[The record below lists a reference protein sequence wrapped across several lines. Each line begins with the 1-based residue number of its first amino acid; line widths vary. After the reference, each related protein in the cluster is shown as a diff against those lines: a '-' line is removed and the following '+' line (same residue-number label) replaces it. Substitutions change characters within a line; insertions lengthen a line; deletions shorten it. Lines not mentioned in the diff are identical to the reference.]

1 MENKDTNL
9 QINYK
14 FLKGRTVGIVG
25 VSIKEG
31 QDLEGPEVAPEYIRK
46 GGLLDVIKSLE
57 WSNQDYGDI
66 KEDYQLQ
73 DQTKEQIS
81 KEYKY
86 HDLKHAIELGKTNE
100 RLYNT
105 TKEMSS
111 KGQFALTLGGDHGLA
126 TGSIAGVK
134 ATYPNLKVIWV
145 DAHADCNTPEIS
157 PSGNYHGM
165 PVAHLLGWIGEKT
178 IPGFDWFKPCLTNL
192 DIAYIGLRDLDPE
205 EKKLLKKHNIKC
217 FTMHDVLKL
226 GIGEVVK
233 QAIAFLTQDG
243 KEHPIHISFDIDGV
257 DPSVAYGTGT
267 KARGGLLYREAHYII
282 REAAAT
288 GCLVGLDMV
297 EINPLL
303 DRTQEHFHGDSKFI
317 HASETVALGI
327 ELIASALGDYIL

>member
-1 MENKDTNL
+1 MESEIDM

-14 FLKGRTVGIVG
+14 FLKGRTVGIIG
-25 VSIKEG
+25 VSVREG

-46 GGLLDVIKSLE
+46 GGLQNVIKSLN
-57 WSNQDYGDI
+57 WDSNDNGDI
-66 KEDYQLQ
+66 REEAHGNETEVKEHS
-73 DQTKEQIS
+73 E

-86 HDLKHAIELGKTNE
+86 ASLKHCMELGRVNE
-100 RLYNT
+100 KLYNT
-105 TKEMSS
+105 TKSMSE
-111 KGQFALTLGGDHGLA
+111 KGQFSLTLGGDHGLA

-134 ATYPNLKVIWV
+134 ATFPDLKVIWV
-145 DAHADCNTPEIS
+145 DAHADCNTPETS

-165 PVAHLLGWIGEKT
+165 PAAHLLGWIPEKT
-178 IPGFDWFKPCLTNL
+178 VPGFDWFKPCITNE
-192 DIAYIGLRDLDPE
+192 DMVYIGLRDLDKE
-205 EKKLLKKHNIKC
+205 EKKNLKKHNIKC

-226 GIGEVVK
+226 GIGEVLK
-233 QAIAFLTQDG
+233 QTIAFLNKDG
-243 KEHPIHISFDIDGV
+243 KEHPIHITFDIDGV

-288 GCLVGLDMV
+288 GCLVALDMV

-303 DRTQEHFHGDSKFI
+303 DKVQEHYHGDSQHI
-317 HASETVALGI
+317 HATETVALGL